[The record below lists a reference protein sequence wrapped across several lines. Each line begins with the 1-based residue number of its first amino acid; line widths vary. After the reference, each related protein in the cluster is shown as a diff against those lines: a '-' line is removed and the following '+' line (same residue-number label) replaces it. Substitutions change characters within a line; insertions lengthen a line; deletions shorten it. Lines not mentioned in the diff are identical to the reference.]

1 LQHGECGLLFTPGD
15 SNMLAAAIARIY
27 SDQALAQKLSQAA
40 RSRFLSEYS
49 KEVSTDR
56 MDKLVRQI
64 LSQ

>member
-1 LQHGECGLLFTPGD
+1 
-15 SNMLAAAIARIY
+15 MLAAAIARIY